1 MTEHEPTPGTTPD
14 FATDHGTSANGA
26 GAATA
31 EASAGAMLRQMREA
45 AGVHAAVLA
54 SVLKVPQQKLEALE
68 SDRLDAL
75 PDVTFAR
82 GLAAAICRAFGVDSA
97 PVLARMPMAGNR
109 LRTQESDLNQS
120 FRSAGDRPRS
130 MLASGPSRPLM
141 IVVGLLL
148 VGAALLWLLPTLPIQ
163 LSAPSPTVNSDG
175 SVSESVTPGPPV
187 EAVEPTAP
195 PAAAGSA
202 AAAEQPLAAASAGQG
217 PTGAP
222 SAPASAA
229 EAADQIIVITA
240 SAETWVTVRD
250 AAGKPVINRALA
262 AGETVSATGA
272 VPLGVTIGRKDAV
285 TVKVRGKP
293 FDLKSIS
300 RSNVARFQVQ

>member
-1 MTEHEPTPGTTPD
+1 MTENESTPGT
-14 FATDHGTSANGA
+14 AADHEAPAAAA
-26 GAATA
+26 GAAYP
-31 EASAGAMLRQMREA
+31 EVSAGAMLRQMREA

-68 SDRLDAL
+68 SDRLDEL
-75 PDVTFAR
+75 PDITFAR

-97 PVLARMPMAGNR
+97 PVLARMPVAGHR
-109 LRTQESDLNQS
+109 LRTQESELNQS

-130 MLASGPSRPLM
+130 MLASGPSKPLM

-163 LSAPSPTVNSDG
+163 LGAPSPTINADG
-175 SVSESVTPGPPV
+175 IVSENVTPGPPV

-195 PAAAGSA
+195 PPATAGSG
-202 AAAEQPLAAASAGQG
+202 AAAESPLAAAPAGQ
-217 PTGAP
+217 ASAAVP
-222 SAPASAA
+222 SAPASAG
-229 EAADQIIVITA
+229 ESADQLMVITA

-250 AAGKPVINRALA
+250 AAGKQVINRALA
-262 AGETVSATGA
+262 AGEVVSATGTL
-272 VPLGVTIGRKDAV
+272 PLSVTIGRKDAV

-293 FDLKSIS
+293 FDLKPIS